1 MHLTRMPL
9 DRLRVNSEAF
19 VVVGRIAG
27 AFGVR
32 GELKCDPTSAGRTA
46 ISAGAYLRLECRG
59 EAQTVR
65 IAAVRQHRQRLL
77 LRIEG
82 IDDATAAAG
91 LTEARL
97 SAPRS
102 AIELAQGEYLDDDLI
117 GCTVVGTDGTRYG
130 TVSRVEHYPASD
142 MLVVNNAM
150 IPMVGAIVVRIDL
163 PGRCIEVD
171 PPQGLL

>member
-1 MHLTRMPL
+1 M
-9 DRLRVNSEAF
+9 NSETF

-27 AFGVR
+27 AFGVG
-32 GELKCDPTSAGRTA
+32 GELKCDPTSAGRAA
-46 ISAGAYLRLECRG
+46 ISAGALLRCECRG

-65 IAAVRQHRQRLL
+65 VAAVRPHRQRLL
-77 LRIEG
+77 LRVDG
-82 IDDATAAAG
+82 IDNADAAAA
-91 LTEARL
+91 LTEALL
-97 SAPRS
+97 SAPRA
-102 AIELAQGEYLDDDLI
+102 AIELAEGEYLDDDLV
-117 GCTVVGTDGTRYG
+117 GCAVVGTDGACYG

-163 PGRCIEVD
+163 SGRRIEVD